1 MAGIHFRHVW
11 NIGAYPQL
19 VVVKTAFPKALWKG
33 CATTTENLVILFH
46 LMLRSAFPPSSV
58 SQSSQYLRDLRTF
71 PVLGISSL
79 WTVVVSYE
87 CSHVPCDIIAM
98 LPTGHGMLASPLK
111 CTNPRTAG
119 TLDAMF
125 HRYISPVTENI
136 AWASC
141 WAGSTIQKEGQWSGF
156 RTAYKAKLCCS
167 LPSDLFTSHC
177 SSEEYLREHLD
188 SECSVVSFTGSAH
201 GHSSFLS
208 AEYQVQC
215 WYWPCMKKKYKA
227 KHRKAQTWEGF
238 KNYGRDGGMNHSS
251 THLNVKKPGL

>member
-33 CATTTENLVILFH
+33 CTTTTENLVILFH

-71 PVLGISSL
+71 PVLGIFPL

-87 CSHVPCDIIAM
+87 CSHMPCDIIAM

-111 CTNPRTAG
+111 CTNPRTPG

-125 HRYISPVTENI
+125 HRCISPVTENI

-156 RTAYKAKLCCS
+156 RTKSLQSQAVLQPAFRPIHISLLRWGTSEGTPRLRMFSGEFYRLCTWAQ
-167 LPSDLFTSHC
+167 FF
-177 SSEEYLREHLD
+177 
-188 SECSVVSFTGSAH
+188 SECWVPGAMLVLTLH
-201 GHSSFLS
+201 
-208 AEYQVQC
+208 EKEVQ
-215 WYWPCMKKKYKA
+215 
-227 KHRKAQTWEGF
+227 
-238 KNYGRDGGMNHSS
+238 S
-251 THLNVKKPGL
+251 